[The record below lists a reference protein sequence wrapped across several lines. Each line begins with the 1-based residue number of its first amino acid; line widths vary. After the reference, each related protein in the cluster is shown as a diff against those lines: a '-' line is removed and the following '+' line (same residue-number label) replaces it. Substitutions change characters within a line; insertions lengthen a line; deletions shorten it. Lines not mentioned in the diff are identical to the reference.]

1 VTATPPRAAGFIP
14 AAPLLVPQV
23 AGGSASLDEEMR
35 EACRTVAR
43 RLTESAGTIVVAASV
58 SGGGSWAEETTWGFE
73 GFGVTRAPADDRPRL
88 PWQLGIGAWLLDEIG
103 WNGPRRYLAID
114 AERPMGT
121 PVSPDCAVLVVGDA
135 SARRADKAPGHLDE
149 RAAGFD
155 ATVATALA
163 SGDVAGLGGLDAS
176 LAVELMC
183 TGAPAWRWL
192 AATVGAQPVIE
203 ADLLVDVAPYGV
215 GYVVAYWR
223 LSDSDAAR
231 AR

>member
-1 VTATPPRAAGFIP
+1 MAAPQAAGFVP

-23 AGGSASLDEEMR
+23 AGGSAPLDEELR

-43 RLTESAGTIVVAASV
+43 RLTESADTIVVAASV
-58 SGGGSWAEETTWGFE
+58 SGGGAWADEATWGFE
-73 GFGVTRAPADDRPRL
+73 GFGVARTPADDRPRL

-103 WNGPRRYLAID
+103 WTGPRRYLAID
-114 AERPMGT
+114 AEQPNEA
-121 PVSPDCAVLVVGDA
+121 PISPDSGVLIVGDA
-135 SARRADKAPGHLDE
+135 SARRTDKAPGHLDE

-155 ATVATALA
+155 AAVATALA
-163 SGDVAGLGGLDAS
+163 SGDVAGLGSLDGS

-192 AATVGAQPVIE
+192 AAVVGGRPVIE
-203 ADLLVDVAPYGV
+203 ADLLADVAPYGV